1 MPSPS
6 ERGSRI
12 GEYELLFE
20 LASGGM
26 ATIVV
31 ARQAGDAGFERLVAL
46 KRIHKHLISDP
57 EVFAMASDE
66 ARFAALVRHPN
77 VVPVIG
83 VLDQQGELVLV
94 QEYVEGASAAS
105 LAKRARERGEP
116 LPPAVATRIVC
127 DALLGLHAAHEAK
140 DLRGEPLELVH
151 RDVSPQNMMVGSDG
165 ITRLIDFGIARATE
179 RLAKTRT
186 GIVKGK
192 LHYMAPEQIEERE
205 VDRRADVF
213 AAAAVLVELVT
224 GARPFGS
231 GAESAV
237 MGRILIGDADTEKLG
252 ELAPALVPVVRAA
265 LSSDVGARPSTAL
278 ELKKAIA
285 QALPPA
291 DTEEV
296 SAFVERVI
304 GMDLVAL
311 REKIKS
317 SLGALV
323 SEEDDLDAQAP
334 AAPPAPAAPT
344 PSRRATRWWLF
355 PVAAGAALSLVAV
368 LSLGSPGRASAP
380 LTTSDSSSATADS
393 TTARALPSASE
404 PGPSQRAT
412 ATPSQSAV
420 PSASAIRT
428 AQQRPQPLA
437 STAQPT
443 ASTGLMP
450 SPYTKKQ

>member
-1 MPSPS
+1 MSSPS
-6 ERGSRI
+6 ERPNRDARI

-83 VLDQQGELVLV
+83 VLDAKGELVLV

-105 LAKRARERGEP
+105 LQKRASERGAP
-116 LPPAVATRIVC
+116 MSPAIAARIVC

-140 DLRGEPLELVH
+140 DLRGEPLDLVH

-186 GIVKGK
+186 GILKGK

-224 GARPFGS
+224 GKRPFGS
-231 GAESAV
+231 GSESAV
-237 MGRILIGDADTEKLG
+237 MGRILVGDADTERLA
-252 ELAPALVPVVRAA
+252 ELAPGLVPVVRAA
-265 LSSDVGARPSTAL
+265 LSSDVEARPKTAL
-278 ELKKAIA
+278 ELKKSIA
-285 QALPPA
+285 KALPPA
-291 DTEEV
+291 EIDEV
-296 SAFVERVI
+296 AAFVEQSI
-304 GMDLVAL
+304 GRDLEAL
-311 REKIKS
+311 REKIRC
-317 SLGALV
+317 SLGALE
-323 SEEDDLDAQAP
+323 SEADDLEESAP
-334 AAPPAPAAPT
+334 SVVPA
-344 PSRRATRWWLF
+344 SATRSNSRWWLF
-355 PVAAGAALSLVAV
+355 PVAAGAVLLVVAA
-368 LSLGSPGRASAP
+368 SLGSPGRNEAP
-380 LTTSDSSSATADS
+380 PSATPVAS
-393 TTARALPSASE
+393 ETAAAPTARAPTTASE
-404 PGPSQRAT
+404 PVPSQRAT
-412 ATPSQSAV
+412 ATTTQSAEPV
-420 PSASAIRT
+420 ASPIKTAQRAPLAPSTSAKPSAS
-428 AQQRPQPLA
+428 
-437 STAQPT
+437 S
-443 ASTGLMP
+443 GLMP
-450 SPYTKKQ
+450 SPYTQKP